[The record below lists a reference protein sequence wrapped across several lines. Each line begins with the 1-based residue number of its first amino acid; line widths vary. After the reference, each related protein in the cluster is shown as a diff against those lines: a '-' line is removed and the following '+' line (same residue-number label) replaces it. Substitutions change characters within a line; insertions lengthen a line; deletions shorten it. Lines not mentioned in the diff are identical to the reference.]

1 MTKEKENKEV
11 HFYRLDVNV
20 HVESLSEI
28 DKEIASNIISG
39 YDEQKKRIVK
49 YLLNGPVTGVC
60 HISYPLTNPV
70 DLPIIDANTIGDIL
84 WDISMKYREIYEIE
98 EESATTKTTPIDE
111 RTGLINRNRTDGKY
125 GIWGHDLSDLYFE
138 GLSIHEDGQIE
149 IHIGS

>member
-11 HFYRLDVNV
+11 HFYRLDV

-84 WDISMKYREIYEIE
+84 WDISMNYREIYEIE
-98 EESATTKTTPIDE
+98 EE
-111 RTGLINRNRTDGKY
+111 
-125 GIWGHDLSDLYFE
+125 
-138 GLSIHEDGQIE
+138 
-149 IHIGS
+149 